1 MEKVC
6 KSLKNSKARDECGLV
21 YELFKPPYAGP
32 DIAQSLTK
40 LFNLIKEELIIPEFF
55 QVMSITSLYK
65 NRGLKSDISNKR
77 GIFSIAKVR
86 SIFEKI
92 IYSEIYEIADG
103 NMSFSNVGGRR
114 NRNIRD
120 NLFVVYAAVN
130 DVVHGKGDSF
140 DMQGYDVMKCF
151 DKMWY
156 EDTLNDLWDIQVQD
170 DKFCLIAKLDEKC
183 EVVVKTPCGRTE
195 NFNLFKNVLQGS
207 VFGPLKCSV
216 QMDTLGRDALRTG
229 CGIFKYRGVVDIP
242 ALAMID
248 DVLGL
253 ATCGDNSLEMNA
265 IVNSKMETKKLR
277 LSKDKCFRI
286 HISKKNKIALSSL
299 KYMIVI

>member
-65 NRGLKSDISNKR
+65 NRGLKSDISNER

-120 NLFVVYAAVN
+120 NLFVVYA
-130 DVVHGKGDSF
+130 
-140 DMQGYDVMKCF
+140 
-151 DKMWY
+151 
-156 EDTLNDLWDIQVQD
+156 
-170 DKFCLIAKLDEKC
+170 
-183 EVVVKTPCGRTE
+183 
-195 NFNLFKNVLQGS
+195 
-207 VFGPLKCSV
+207 
-216 QMDTLGRDALRTG
+216 
-229 CGIFKYRGVVDIP
+229 
-242 ALAMID
+242 
-248 DVLGL
+248 
-253 ATCGDNSLEMNA
+253 
-265 IVNSKMETKKLR
+265 
-277 LSKDKCFRI
+277 
-286 HISKKNKIALSSL
+286 
-299 KYMIVI
+299 